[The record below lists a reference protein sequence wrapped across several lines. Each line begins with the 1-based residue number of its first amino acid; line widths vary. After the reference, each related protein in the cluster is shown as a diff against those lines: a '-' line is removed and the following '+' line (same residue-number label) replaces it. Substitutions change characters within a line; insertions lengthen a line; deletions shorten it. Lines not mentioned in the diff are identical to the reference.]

1 MRRGLIIHQSPPAF
15 WVKTSRT
22 TQDTVNQ
29 EDTQGHPQRAQ
40 ANHGTDTP
48 STPKAQTHTETNPH
62 QPKAGKQWVNT
73 RNLSATLFTGG
84 NQSPRTQT
92 PPSTGLCFIHQLCR
106 TTFSLCISQQ
116 IVYTW
121 CIPTKIWFDNTL
133 ASEGYNEINNSLKF
147 IHNWRQPTNIL
158 LMPKRADVVLFH
170 IYSCVDRR
178 PVQGQHSVYAFH
190 SKLLLGLFLRKNDLT
205 ILLHEITMK

>member
-22 TQDTVNQ
+22 TQDTVKQ

-48 STPKAQTHTETNPH
+48 STPKAQTHTEANPH

-92 PPSTGLCFIHQLCR
+92 PPAQVYVSY
-106 TTFSLCISQQ
+106 IS
-116 IVYTW
+116 
-121 CIPTKIWFDNTL
+121 C
-133 ASEGYNEINNSLKF
+133 AG
-147 IHNWRQPTNIL
+147 R
-158 LMPKRADVVLFH
+158 
-170 IYSCVDRR
+170 
-178 PVQGQHSVYAFH
+178 HSVYAFH
-190 SKLLLGLFLRKNDLT
+190 SKLFILDVFLQKYDLT
-205 ILLHEITMK
+205 IL